1 MLLFLKFLF
10 SLNLKLDFE
19 YAPVTQ
25 LVEQW
30 PLKPLVEG
38 SSPSGCTRRENQLS
52 LIETLGKCR
61 GFSVSSLIIVIHSLS
76 KRGYGSGGYAPYRR
90 MRF

>member
-1 MLLFLKFLF
+1 M
-10 SLNLKLDFE
+10 
-19 YAPVTQ
+19 
-25 LVEQW
+25 VEQW

-61 GFSVSSLIIVIHSLS
+61 GFPVSSLIIFIHSLS
-76 KRGYGSGGYAPYRR
+76 KSGHKYGGHAYRR
-90 MRF
+90 MSNQVPSLIRIPRKVFEKKVRFLFVG

>member
-1 MLLFLKFLF
+1 MLLFLKFLL

-19 YAPVTQ
+19 YALVVQ

-38 SSPSGCTRRENQLS
+38 SSPSGCTRRENHTS
-52 LIETLGKCR
+52 LIETLGICR
-61 GFSVSSLIIVIHSLS
+61 GFLVSTLFIFIHYLS
-76 KRGYGSGGYAPYRR
+76 NGVHTFGVHTPIGV
-90 MRF
+90 